1 MEKPSSI
8 PPATMD
14 ELISDMLRVGN
25 AAAVSD
31 LTEAKLLGQP
41 LSGAVLKLVAERVP
55 AAVLADALDVSYSKL
70 ERLVDQTLTR
80 AQSEQIR
87 SLLGLWLQLEELFS
101 QDRKLL
107 DSWMAAPIPAIGGR
121 STLL

>member
-107 DSWMAAPIPAIGGR
+107 DSWMAAPSPAIGGR